1 MQYYLPSQQGNGSTY
16 GTQLPQ
22 QGNSGTCS
30 NPDPYSYYPQQ
41 GNGNTSNP
49 DPYSYYPQ
57 QQGNRKKRIK

>member
-22 QGNSGTCS
+22 QGNSGT
-30 NPDPYSYYPQQ
+30 
-41 GNGNTSNP
+41 SNP